1 MKFEEYLKIK
11 IRENIKEGYPKKQA
25 VAIAYKQTDKHFDYP
40 RIVMLHA
47 GELVVPKKYV
57 RSVDKFLK
65 TKNITLK

>member
-1 MKFEEYLKIK
+1 MKFEQYLKLK

-25 VAIAYKQTDKHFDYP
+25 VAIAYKQTDKKFDYP